1 MISIPFNNRKVCS
14 IAVNYD
20 LEDVINRINE
30 QSFFIRY
37 DGDYELNN
45 KIDIL
50 RNYNNDNLNFY
61 YCRFGFEM
69 MKTRTIPEIREE
81 GIVDVDETVI
91 ISHALPFWIAD
102 NGLILFT
109 SLGNTYNKKGKALLS
124 NHLFDN
130 EESIVECN
138 FNIDAITDAVE
149 EGILN
154 NMWTSSFSGR
164 LNNIQGGVFNGDN
177 VNEDVMFNLADD
189 AIKTSVGIEYEI
201 FDPEV
206 KLRFYESGSVQLL
219 TTELEVDDPTMFNIL
234 MDFEEYL
241 IR

>member
-1 MISIPFNNRKVCS
+1 MIFIPFNNRKVCS
-14 IAVNYD
+14 ITVNYD
-20 LEDVINRINE
+20 LNELIDRINE
-30 QSFFIRY
+30 QSFFIRNEN
-37 DGDYELNN
+37 DYELNN
-45 KIDIL
+45 KIDIIQ
-50 RNYNNDNLNFY
+50 NYTNDDLNFY

-69 MKTRTIPEIREE
+69 EIIRMIPQIREN
-81 GIVDVDETVI
+81 GIVDVDENII

-124 NHLFDN
+124 DYLFDD
-130 EESIVECN
+130 EECIVECN
-138 FNIDAITDAVE
+138 FDIGAITNTVE

-164 LNNIQGGVFNGDN
+164 HNNIQGGVFNGDN

-201 FDPEV
+201 HNPEV

-219 TTELEVDDPTMFNIL
+219 TTELEINDPTMFNIL
-234 MDFEEYL
+234 EDFNEYL